1 MFETARRDLML
12 ATRACVVCEWRGREL
27 ERPGAAGVGCPLCHA
42 PTRIVDEAIVTP
54 IPAGKNPHAAA
65 LGRLGG
71 LKGGRIRAQRLDSR
85 RRREIARDA
94 ARARWKR

>member
-1 MFETARRDLML
+1 MFETARADLRL
-12 ATRACVVCEWRGREL
+12 LTRACVVCDWRGREL
-27 ERPGAAGVGCPLCHA
+27 ERPAADVDCPLCHA

-54 IPAGKNPHAAA
+54 APIGKNPHAAA

-71 LKGGRIRAQRLDSR
+71 LKGGRVRAQRLDRR
-85 RRREIARDA
+85 RRREIARNA